1 MKMVSRVKKHS
12 LKFLSLFLAIFLWI
26 YVLNSEK
33 VRFEKTVSLEYI
45 LPEDMV
51 FAVRPPSD
59 AVFSIE
65 GPRAFARTVSER
77 EDRLILDL
85 NRANPSRKLSFQ
97 VDINPAQISLPFGMR
112 VESVLPKRLDIKLE
126 MKASKIVPVKVQFF
140 GELPDK
146 LSLERSEVIPAEVEI
161 NGPRSLI
168 SNIKVLT
175 TRPID
180 VHDLVGQETVSADIN
195 ITDDRLNLPGGSKVV
210 LSYKLK
216 AASANLT
223 LKEIPIKFLAENQTV
238 VSKTKFVNLKL
249 LVPEKIIK
257 NRSNI
262 SSSVQ
267 VWADI
272 PQNSKGRI
280 EVPLRV
286 IHPPS
291 MMLLEIS
298 PKSIIVYIQ

>member
-12 LKFLSLFLAIFLWI
+12 LKFLSIFLAIFLWI

-33 VRFEKTVSLEYI
+33 VRFEKTVSLDYI

-51 FAVRPPSD
+51 FALKPPSD
-59 AVFSIE
+59 AIFSIE

-77 EDRLILDL
+77 EDRMILDL

-112 VESVLPKRLDIKLE
+112 VESVLPRRLDIKLE
-126 MKASKIVPVKVQFF
+126 MKSSKIVPIKAQLF

-146 LSLERSEVIPAEVEI
+146 LSMEKLEVIPSEVEV
-161 NGPRSLI
+161 NGPRSVVT
-168 SNIKVLT
+168 NIKFLT
-175 TRPID
+175 TKPID
-180 VHDLVGQETVSADIN
+180 IHDLVGQETLSADVN
-195 ITDDRLNLPGGSKVV
+195 IIDERLNLTGGPKVV

-216 AASANLT
+216 AASSNLI
-223 LKEIPIKFLAENQTV
+223 LKDLPIKFLAENKTV
-238 VSKTKFVNLKL
+238 EAKIKVANLKL
-249 LVPEKIIK
+249 LVPEKIMK

-272 PQNSKGRI
+272 PQNSKGRL

-298 PKSIIVYIQ
+298 PKSIIVNIQ